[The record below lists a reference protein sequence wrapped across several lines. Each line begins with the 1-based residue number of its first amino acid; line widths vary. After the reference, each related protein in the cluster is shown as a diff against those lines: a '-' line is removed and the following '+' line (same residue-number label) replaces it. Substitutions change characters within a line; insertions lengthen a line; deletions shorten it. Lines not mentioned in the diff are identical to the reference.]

1 MKLTVAER
9 FVLLGV
15 LPAEGNFITLKIVRK
30 FREALSFDEDEAKAL
45 GLTQDGERVTWNPDV
60 KQEKEIPVGEKATDL
75 IVAAIKKL
83 DDEQKLT
90 DQHYTLY
97 EKFMA
102 KADG

>member
-1 MKLTVAER
+1 MKLSVAER

-15 LPAEGNFITLKIVRK
+15 LPAEGNFVTLKIVRQL
-30 FREALSFDEDEAKAL
+30 REALSFDEDEAKVL
-45 GLTQDGERVTWNPDV
+45 GLKQDGERVTWNPDV
-60 KQEKEIPVGEKATDL
+60 EQEKEIPIGEKATD
-75 IVAAIKKL
+75 IVVAAIKKL
-83 DDEQKLT
+83 DDEKKLT